1 MGVCPVNL
9 TSLASEYIR
18 VRTQRLELEK
28 QAKEIAQGREAELR
42 QAILLEMS
50 AQGFK
55 SVNLEGIGRVVSK
68 ETKHYEIKDIE
79 LLARRMFQAM
89 LDAAKDGRPFSDGLL
104 LQKRLSREGLDNLME
119 NSTVD
124 GSLDAMGVC
133 QVVRNDLSITK
144 A

>member
-1 MGVCPVNL
+1 MGACRMNL
-9 TSLASEYIR
+9 TSLANEYIA

-28 QAKEIAQGREAELR
+28 QAKELAHGREAELR

-55 SVNLEGIGRVVSK
+55 SVNLEGVGRVVSK

-79 LLARRMFQAM
+79 LLARGMFRAM
-89 LDAAKDGRPFSDGLL
+89 LEAAQAGRPFSDGLL

-124 GSLDAMGVC
+124 SSLDALGVF

-144 A
+144 S